1 MSLTDKIFELKDEY
15 QQMIVDSNGGW
26 PDVMCF
32 ADLNRVRG
40 LLSSYSL
47 DLAKEAA
54 KYNRDFVSLYAQRK
68 VNYFLEKT
76 RLMNAGITEDKKT
89 IIKSASAAEPY
100 AEIYVKELRASEAMN
115 EGLKTTATLILKQT
129 NELLKSINQ
138 DIAILRKEFES
149 IHERS

>member
-1 MSLTDKIFELKDEY
+1 MSLTDKIFELKNEY
-15 QQMIVDSNGGW
+15 EQMIVDSKGGW

-76 RLMNAGITEDKKT
+76 RLMNVGFTEDK
-89 IIKSASAAEPY
+89 ILIKSASAAEPY
-100 AEIYVKELRASEAMN
+100 AEIYVKELRAKEAVN
-115 EGLKTTATLILKQT
+115 EGLKTTATLILKQV